1 MRFLNR
7 LLAAALM
14 VMSMLIVCA
23 DAEAAISKEETR
35 YFVDEVNHMGYY
47 VDIAT
52 VNFDSHRTFNVE
64 VSVVRSQDRIM
75 FVYTARFDIE
85 TGAYQYLDS
94 KVYRYA
100 GKQLIGS
107 NNTPTPAQSYVDVP
121 QIRAI
126 VNFVMDWHR
135 RYPNDFYVP
144 PPPPPP
150 PPPPVEEKPAAAAAP
165 APPQAVKV

>member
-7 LLAAALM
+7 LLAAVLM
-14 VMSMLIVCA
+14 VMSVFIVSA

-52 VNFDSHRTFNVE
+52 VNFDSYRTFNVE

-85 TGAYQYLDS
+85 IGAYQYLDS
-94 KVYRYA
+94 KVYRYE
-100 GKQLIGS
+100 GKQLVGS
-107 NNTPTPAQSYVDVP
+107 NNTPTPVQSYVDVP

-144 PPPPPP
+144 PPPPP
-150 PPPPVEEKPAAAAAP
+150 VEEKPASVAP
-165 APPQAVKV
+165 APPQTVRI